1 MHRQWIEGGTVHGS
15 VIQAQEI
22 RAVHLGAERPLYAV
36 DAFPL
41 TRPALPP
48 AWVRQQPARL
58 LDARYALVDFTGRH
72 DELARLAA
80 WREGH
85 DQVSALLVHGPGG
98 QGKSRM
104 AAQFARSS
112 HARGWRVLQARHA
125 TAGLLTPALPF
136 SGRTE
141 GDAPVLMVVDYAE
154 RWPTADL
161 IELLLDAVRQGG
173 RVRVLLVARPR
184 GTWWQHLVH
193 RLGDFDIPVAD
204 LGLPGLSDDADV
216 VPQTL
221 FRTARD
227 CFARAL
233 DVPDVEA
240 VEPPEGLASD
250 PEYHQVLAV
259 HMAALAAVDAHRRH
273 REAPDGAA
281 AVSAYL
287 LARERAHWESLH
299 GNARV
304 RITPDAFGQT
314 VYTAAMTS
322 ALSHREAL
330 GVLARIAV
338 GSGEHADQILKDHAL
353 SYPATDGSA
362 GGTVLEPLY
371 PDRLAEDF
379 LALSVTGHGIDGFP
393 PDPWALDAPRRL
405 LDGDPLP
412 CLRRVLATL
421 VATAARWPHVRAA
434 QLEPLLREQPELGV
448 AAGGATL
455 AALSDIEDLDPDVLE
470 AIETHLPEGAHTDLN
485 SGAAALAQRLAD
497 RRLGRTHDP
506 EEQARILNALAQRQ
520 SHAGLHDQAL
530 KSGQRAMAIRRGMH
544 AARTDAPE
552 PSFAAVLGD
561 VGVYLAKDGQFADAL
576 TASGQ
581 AVRLLRRLVDEQ
593 PGRHGDALA
602 LALSN
607 HAADLAT
614 AGRWE
619 EALHTVQE
627 AVQIRRR
634 LAGRAEE
641 RQEVYAP
648 PAWQLPGPPWQLP
661 GPAWPLPGPAESLT
675 APTGYSSGP
684 AECLPASASAEYFAG
699 PAEYFSGP
707 GEHFPGPAEC
717 LTGPAEYLPAAADN
731 LPAPAEYFA
740 GPAAEYLPG
749 PGEHPPA
756 PAAHPSVPAPPAAG
770 GDAQQAPLA
779 AALANLAICLSEAGR
794 REEACAAAQEAVM
807 IRRGLA
813 RANPHT
819 HEPALATALVNLSRR
834 LTRVARHAEAHRAA
848 AEAVTV
854 LRGLAEGGSATFDE
868 DLAAALMNLGAC
880 LAPLGATTEV
890 CKVLQEAVAVRRRLA
905 TGNPRQFEP
914 ALAVAL
920 QSLALESFRTG
931 SRGRAGAAWDEAVE
945 LRRRFAAAG
954 GDRERSDLA
963 GLLRT
968 VAWMHLVER
977 YELPRALA
985 AIEEAVGLL
994 WWLART
1000 SHEHADQLAQGV
1012 DTHALLLTAVGRTD
1026 EAVEARRRL
1035 QSFRSGDLGPGGP
1048 WPGGPTSG
1056 GAGAV
1061 FIGVAHPPP
1070 R

>member
-80 WREGH
+80 WRDGP

-98 QGKSRM
+98 QGKSRT

-125 TAGLLTPALPF
+125 TAGLLSPALPL

-216 VPQTL
+216 APQTL

-233 DVPDVEA
+233 GVPDVDA
-240 VEPPEGLASD
+240 VGPPDGLASD

-330 GVLARIAV
+330 GVLTRIAV

-353 SYPATDGSA
+353 SYPATDGNA

-379 LALSVTGHGIDGFP
+379 LALSVTGHGTDGFP

-405 LDGDPLP
+405 LDGEPLP

-434 QLEPLLREQPELGV
+434 QLEPLLRERPELGV

-455 AALSDIEDLDPDVLE
+455 AALSDIEGLDPDVLE

-497 RRLGRTHDP
+497 RRLTRTHDP
-506 EEQARILNALAQRQ
+506 EEQARTLNALAQRQ

-576 TASGQ
+576 AASGQ

-593 PGRHGDALA
+593 PGRHGDELA

-619 EALHTVQE
+619 EALHSVHE

-634 LAGRAEE
+634 LVGTAEE
-641 RQEVYAP
+641 RRAVHP
-648 PAWQLPGPPWQLP
+648 PTARHAAV
-661 GPAWPLPGPAESLT
+661 PAAHP
-675 APTGYSSGP
+675 
-684 AECLPASASAEYFAG
+684 PASA
-699 PAEYFSGP
+699 PQP
-707 GEHFPGPAEC
+707 PV
-717 LTGPAEYLPAAADN
+717 PAA
-731 LPAPAEYFA
+731 
-740 GPAAEYLPG
+740 
-749 PGEHPPA
+749 HPPA
-756 PAAHPSVPAPPAAG
+756 PAPPAP
-770 GDAQQAPLA
+770 GDAQQAQQAPLA
-779 AALANLAICLSEAGR
+779 AALANLAICLAQAGR
-794 REEACAAAQEAVM
+794 REEACAAALEAVQ

-848 AEAVTV
+848 AEAVAV
-854 LRGLAEGGSATFDE
+854 LRGLAEGGSVTFDE

-890 CKVLQEAVAVRRRLA
+890 CRVLQEAVTVRRRLA
-905 TGNPRQFEP
+905 ARLPRQFEP
-914 ALAVAL
+914 ALAAAL

-954 GDRERSDLA
+954 GDGERSDLA

-968 VAWMHLVER
+968 IAWMHLVER
-977 YELPRALA
+977 WELPRALA

-994 WWLART
+994 WWLAPT
-1000 SHEHADQLAQGV
+1000 SDEHADQLAQGV

-1035 QSFRSGDLGPGGP
+1035 KSFRSGDPTPGGP
-1048 WPGGPTSG
+1048 TPGDPTPGGPTPGGPTPGGPTPGGPTPGGPTSG
-1056 GAGAV
+1056 GAGVA
-1061 FIGVAHPPP
+1061 FIGVYPPP

>member
-1 MHRQWIEGGTVHGS
+1 MTMHRQWIEGGTVHGS
-15 VIQAQEI
+15 VIQAHEI
-22 RAVHLGAERPLYAV
+22 RSVHLGADRPLYAV
-36 DAFPL
+36 DAFPPAS
-41 TRPALPP
+41 PALSPT
-48 AWVRQQPARL
+48 WVRQQPARL

-72 DELARLAA
+72 DELGRLAA
-80 WREGH
+80 WR
-85 DQVSALLVHGPGG
+85 DSPDRVSALLVHGPGG
-98 QGKSRM
+98 QGKSRI
-104 AAQFARSS
+104 AAQFARGS
-112 HARGWRVLQARHA
+112 HTENWRVLQARHA
-125 TAGLLTPALPF
+125 TAGLLSPALPF
-136 SGRTE
+136 TGRTE

-204 LGLPGLSDDADV
+204 LALPGLSDDADV

-233 DVPDVEA
+233 DVHDVDAVGPPD
-240 VEPPEGLASD
+240 GLESD

-259 HMAALAAVDAHRRH
+259 HMAALAAVDAHRRQQQ
-273 REAPDGAA
+273 APDGAA

-330 GVLARIAV
+330 GVLDRIAV

-353 SYPATDGSA
+353 SYPPADGGT

-379 LALSVTGHGIDGFP
+379 LALSVTGHGIDAHP

-405 LDGDPLP
+405 LDGEPLP

-434 QLEPLLREQPELGV
+434 QLEPLLRERPGLGV

-455 AALSDIEDLDPDVLE
+455 AALSDIEGLDPDVLE
-470 AIETHLPEGAHTDLN
+470 AIESHLPEGAHTDLN
-485 SGAAALAQRLAD
+485 SGAAALAHRLAD
-497 RRLGRTHDP
+497 RRLARTEDP
-506 EEQARILNALAQRQ
+506 EEQARVLNALAQRQ

-576 TASGQ
+576 AASGQ

-593 PGRHGDALA
+593 PGRHGDELA

-614 AGRWE
+614 ADRWE

-634 LAGRAEE
+634 LVGA
-641 RQEVYAP
+641 
-648 PAWQLPGPPWQLP
+648 
-661 GPAWPLPGPAESLT
+661 
-675 APTGYSSGP
+675 
-684 AECLPASASAEYFAG
+684 AG
-699 PAEYFSGP
+699 PRGAGAP
-707 GEHFPGPAEC
+707 GS
-717 LTGPAEYLPAAADN
+717 
-731 LPAPAEYFA
+731 
-740 GPAAEYLPG
+740 
-749 PGEHPPA
+749 
-756 PAAHPSVPAPPAAG
+756 AHEAVLVVAQ
-770 GDAQQAPLA
+770 DAQLAPLA
-779 AALANLAICLSEAGR
+779 AALANLAICLAQAGR
-794 REEACAAAQEAVM
+794 REEACAAAQEAVH
-807 IRRGLA
+807 IRRDLA
-813 RANPHT
+813 RDRPHT

-834 LTRVARHAEAHRAA
+834 LTRVARHTEAHRAA

-854 LRGLAEGGSATFDE
+854 LRGLAETGSGAFDE
-868 DLAAALMNLGAC
+868 DFAAALVNLGAC
-880 LAPLGATTEV
+880 LAPLGATAEV
-890 CKVLQEAVAVRRRLA
+890 CRVLQEAVAVRRRLA
-905 TGNPRQFEP
+905 ARQPRQFEP
-914 ALAVAL
+914 ALAAAL
-920 QSLALESFRTG
+920 QSLALESFRAG
-931 SRGRAGAAWDEAVE
+931 SRGRAGAAWHEAVE
-945 LRRRFAAAG
+945 LRRRFAATG

-968 VAWMHLVER
+968 IAWMHLVER
-977 YELPRALA
+977 WELPRALE

-994 WWLART
+994 WWLAPT
-1000 SHEHADQLAQGV
+1000 SGEHADQLAQGV
-1012 DTHALLLTAVGRTD
+1012 DTHALLLTALGRTD
-1026 EAVEARRRL
+1026 EATEARRRL
-1035 QSFRSGDLGPGGP
+1035 QRFRSGDPA
-1048 WPGGPTSG
+1048 PGGPTAG
-1056 GAGAV
+1056 GT
-1061 FIGVAHPPP
+1061 GVAFMGVTGDPPP
-1070 R
+1070 P